1 MTILCYHSVQ
11 PCWDSLLAVEPDVF
25 TRQAAW
31 LRRRR
36 QVLPLREALSR
47 LDSSGRLPR
56 GQAALTFDDGFEA
69 LHGHAL
75 PVLVREQLPATV
87 FLVAQTL
94 TPGGQPVDWVD
105 SPPTQ
110 PLATLTRD
118 QVLEMQDAGVDFQS
132 HSWAH
137 LDLPSLSEE
146 ECVRD
151 LRDSRELLSELL
163 GRPVTLLAYPR
174 GRHAPHVRRAAERAG
189 YTHAFA
195 LPQGAEDVDDY
206 AVPRVGIFGGNGQLA
221 LRVKASRPYVRLRTN
236 EALARTAQTLRVSRG
251 RPQRQP

>member
-11 PCWDSLLAVEPDVF
+11 NCWDSLLAVEPAVF
-25 TRQAAW
+25 TRQMAW

-36 QVLPLREALSR
+36 QVLPLRDALSR

-56 GQAALTFDDGFEA
+56 GYAALTFDDGFES
-69 LHGHAL
+69 LHAHAL

-94 TPGGQPVDWVD
+94 TPGGRPVDWVD
-105 SPPTQ
+105 SPGTE

-132 HSWAH
+132 HTWAH
-137 LDLPSLSEE
+137 LDLTRLSEE

-174 GRHAPHVRRAAERAG
+174 GRHAPHVRRAVARAG

-195 LPQGAEDVDDY
+195 LPQGAEVVDDY

-221 LRVKASRPYVRLRTN
+221 MRIKASRPYVRLRTN
-236 EALARTAQTLRVSRG
+236 ESLARTAQTLGVSRG
-251 RPQRQP
+251 GPQRQL